1 MSQIIQQWS
10 IDKLIEYENNPRIN
24 DHAVDKIAD
33 AIKYYGFRIPIVIKS
48 NGSVIDGHLRLK
60 AARKLGLKEIPVVL
74 ADDLT
79 DIQIKAFRLSVNKM
93 AELADWDEDLLRIE
107 LDFLK
112 DEDFDLSLTGFDL
125 DDLNFYLEPEKL
137 ALTDEDNVPEPPADP
152 VSKLGDVWLLGR
164 HRVMVGDCRNFE
176 SVSKLMAGKK
186 INVAITS
193 PPYASQRKYDESSGF
208 KPIPANEYVTW
219 YQDVSSNIKANL
231 AEDGSYFCN
240 IKEHCEDGQRSLYVK
255 ELTLA
260 HVREWGWMFV
270 DEFVWKRGGVPGK
283 WPNRFKNQWEPI
295 FHFSKWNKIKM
306 IHANV
311 LHESDGAFTYS
322 PDNPKSKTG
331 FFSNKGRND
340 IAKEGMALPGN
351 VLEIGTEVNQTEN
364 HSAPYPVALP
374 EFFIKAFSDEK
385 DCIFDP
391 FLGSGSTLIAAE
403 KTNRICYGMEISE
416 NYCDVI
422 VKRWQDYTGKT
433 AILESTGEK
442 FP

>member
-1 MSQIIQQWS
+1 MQISNDVSNMSQIIQQWP

-137 ALTDEDNVPEPPADP
+137 ALTDEDNVPEQPSDP
-152 VSKLGDVWLLGR
+152 VSKLGDVWLLGK
-164 HRVMVGDCRNFE
+164 HRVMVGDSTKIE
-176 SVSKLMAGKK
+176 DVEKLMDGKK
-186 INVAITS
+186 ADMVFTD
-193 PPYASQRKYDESSGF
+193 PPYGVSYADKNAFLNAVGKGNCNQTAIENDHQSIPEMKELWLQAFTILALFTTNKASYYITGPQGGELMMMMMMMIDKSCWQLKHMLIWAKNNHVLGRCDYHYKHE
-208 KPIPANEYVTW
+208 PILFGWKKNGTHEFYGT
-219 YQDVSSNIKANL
+219 SSNFSLWEINKPTKSDLHPTMKPVELVERAILN
-231 AEDGSYFCN
+231 SSKKQN
-240 IKEHCEDGQRSLYVK
+240 IIIDL
-255 ELTLA
+255 
-260 HVREWGWMFV
+260 
-270 DEFVWKRGGVPGK
+270 
-283 WPNRFKNQWEPI
+283 
-295 FHFSKWNKIKM
+295 
-306 IHANV
+306 
-311 LHESDGAFTYS
+311 
-322 PDNPKSKTG
+322 
-331 FFSNKGRND
+331 
-340 IAKEGMALPGN
+340 
-351 VLEIGTEVNQTEN
+351 
-364 HSAPYPVALP
+364 
-374 EFFIKAFSDEK
+374 
-385 DCIFDP
+385 
-391 FLGSGSTLIAAE
+391 FLGSGSTIIAAE